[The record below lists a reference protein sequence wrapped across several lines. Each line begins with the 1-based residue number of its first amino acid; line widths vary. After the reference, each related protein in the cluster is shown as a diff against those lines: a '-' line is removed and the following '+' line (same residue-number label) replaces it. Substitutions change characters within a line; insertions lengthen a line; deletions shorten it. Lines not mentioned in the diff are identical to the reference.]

1 MRPRQPL
8 AVALLFSLALPA
20 SAALAQSSDA
30 AGPARPAGGHSR
42 AAFIGGYDANRDGR
56 VYRAEYDALR
66 EARFKA
72 ADADGNGVLT
82 EEEYVAEY
90 AGRLRSQYAAASRP
104 SDEMF
109 ERQLK
114 QAVVRFSVID
124 RDRDGLLSVE
134 ENQAVALRTFEEHD
148 TDKDGVVSVDDP
160 EPKPETDGDAPAT
173 APRS

>member
-1 MRPRQPL
+1 MRSRQPL
-8 AVALLFSLALPA
+8 AAAFLISLALPA
-20 SAALAQSSDA
+20 SAALAQTAS
-30 AGPARPAGGHSR
+30 GPVRPAGGHSR
-42 AAFIGGYDANRDGR
+42 TAFIEGYDANRDGR
-56 VYRAEYDALR
+56 VHRAEYDAIR
-66 EARFKA
+66 DARFKA

-90 AGRLRSQYAAASRP
+90 AGRLRSQYADASRP

-124 RDRDGLLSVE
+124 RDRDGQLTPV

-148 TDKDGVVSVDDP
+148 TDHDGVVSPEDP
-160 EPKPETDGDAPAT
+160 EPKPETDGDAAPA